1 MSRRRSQDLLSILD
15 VLASEKFVV
24 IHELRLKQ
32 LLGYERMRENAW
44 RDLYNNWKEINDENN
59 IKNADFQVIW
69 NESRREYILTVSDFN
84 KNIESLI

>member
-1 MSRRRSQDLLSILD
+1 
-15 VLASEKFVV
+15 
-24 IHELRLKQ
+24 
-32 LLGYERMRENAW
+32 MRENAW